1 MRIFDNDNEQV
12 LRNVSIFLTLDEAR
26 EMVSSVESLIRSF
39 KSDADHIHL
48 NDDTFQH
55 EITLCLYDEANLKS
69 FNARAKILI
78 QDNK

>member
-26 EMVSSVESLIRSF
+26 EIVSSIEGLIRSF
-39 KSDADHIHL
+39 KSDADHVHL
-48 NDDTFQH
+48 NDDSFQH
-55 EITLCLYDEANLKS
+55 EMTVCLYDETNLNG
-69 FNARAKILI
+69 FNARAKVLI